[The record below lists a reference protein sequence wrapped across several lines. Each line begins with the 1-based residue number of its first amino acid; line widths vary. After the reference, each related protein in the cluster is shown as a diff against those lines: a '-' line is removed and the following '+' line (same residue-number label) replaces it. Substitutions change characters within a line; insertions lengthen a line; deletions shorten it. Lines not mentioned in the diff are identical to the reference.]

1 MMLIVDGKK
10 KAQEKKEEKKIEKLH
25 KEHQMRYSEGHIKSL
40 KFQGS
45 LQVGKG

>member
-1 MMLIVDGKK
+1 MLILDGKK
-10 KAQEKKEEKKIEKLH
+10 KAQEKKEERRIEKLP
-25 KEHQMRYSEGHIKSL
+25 KEKQLRYSGGKIPML